1 MAKVGR
7 NAMLRIVVACLLLVA
22 TPALAQELSPQA
34 QALIAPVKA
43 ALDAER
49 ARQAALPPPANDS
62 EKLLR
67 LGAMD
72 QVGRRVLTGID
83 LTTLPEAERAAAKKV
98 MWAPVEA
105 ADDENLKSL
114 LAMLPAEGWFL
125 KSRYG
130 EKAAGAAFNIVQHSD
145 LKQWKRFVPVLEP
158 LVVTGEV
165 DGQSFGLMYDRL
177 ALNEGRPQRYGSQ
190 MTCKDGKWV
199 PDRLE
204 DPARVEEWRAAM
216 GFPQTFA
223 EYLEH
228 WKTYPCT

>member
-1 MAKVGR
+1 
-7 NAMLRIVVACLLLVA
+7 MLRIAIACLLLIAAPAVA
-22 TPALAQELSPQA
+22 ADAPLSPQA
-34 QALIAPVKA
+34 QALIAPVKE
-43 ALDAER
+43 ALDAQR
-49 ARQAALPPPANDS
+49 ARQAALPPPADDA
-62 EKLLR
+62 EKLVR
-67 LGAMD
+67 MGAMD
-72 QVGRRVLTGID
+72 QVGRRVLTRID
-83 LTTLPEAERAAAKKV
+83 LTQLPPEEIAPARKA
-98 MWAPVEA
+98 MWAPIEQ
-105 ADDENLKSL
+105 ADDENLQAL
-114 LAMLPAEGWFL
+114 LKMVPKDGWFL

-130 EKAAGAAFNIVQHSD
+130 DKAANAAFHIIQHSD
-145 LKQWKRFVPVLEP
+145 VAQWKRFVPVLEP

-204 DPARVEEWRAAM
+204 DPARVEEWRKAM

-228 WKTYPCT
+228 WKTYPPCT

>member
-1 MAKVGR
+1 
-7 NAMLRIVVACLLLVA
+7 MLRIAIACLLLVA
-22 TPALAQELSPQA
+22 APAVAADAPLSPEA
-34 QALIAPVKA
+34 RALIAPVKE

-49 ARQAALPPPANDS
+49 ARQAALPPAANDS
-62 EKLLR
+62 ETLLR

-72 QVGRRVLTGID
+72 QVGRRVLTKID
-83 LTTLPEAERAAAKKV
+83 LTVLPPEEIATARKA
-98 MWAPVEA
+98 MWAPIEA
-105 ADDENLKSL
+105 ADDENLKAL
-114 LAMLPAEGWFL
+114 LKMVPPEGWFL

-130 EKAAGAAFNIVQHSD
+130 EKPANAAFHIIQHSD
-145 LKQWKRFVPVLEP
+145 VAQWKRFVPVLEP

-190 MTCKDGKWV
+190 MKCEAGKWV

-204 DPARVEEWRAAM
+204 DPARVEEWRKAM

-228 WKTYPCT
+228 WKTYPPCT

>member
-1 MAKVGR
+1 
-7 NAMLRIVVACLLLVA
+7 MLRIVVACLLLIAAPAVA
-22 TPALAQELSPQA
+22 ADAVLSPQA
-34 QALIAPVKA
+34 LALIAPVKE

-49 ARQAALPPPANDS
+49 TRQAALPPAANDA
-62 EKLLR
+62 EKLVR

-72 QVGRRVLTGID
+72 QVGRRVLTKID
-83 LTTLPEAERAAAKKV
+83 LTVLPPEEIPAVRKA
-98 MWAPVEA
+98 MWAPIEA
-105 ADDENLKSL
+105 ADAENLAAL
-114 LAMLPAEGWFL
+114 LKMVPAEGWFL

-130 EKAAGAAFNIVQHSD
+130 DKAAYAAFHIIQHSD
-145 LKQWKRFVPVLEP
+145 VAQWKRFVPVLEP

-190 MTCKDGKWV
+190 MKCEAGKWV

-204 DPARVEEWRAAM
+204 DPARVEEWRKAM

-228 WKTYPCT
+228 WKTYPPCT

>member
-1 MAKVGR
+1 
-7 NAMLRIVVACLLLVA
+7 MLRIAIACLLLIAAPAVA
-22 TPALAQELSPQA
+22 ADAPLSPQA
-34 QALIAPVKA
+34 QALIAPVRE

-49 ARQAALPPPANDS
+49 ARQAALPPAANDS
-62 EKLLR
+62 ETLVR

-72 QVGRRVLTGID
+72 QVGRRVLTRID
-83 LTTLPEAERAAAKKV
+83 LTALPPAEIPAARKA
-98 MWAPVEA
+98 MWAPIEA
-105 ADDENLKSL
+105 VDAENLKAL
-114 LAMLPAEGWFL
+114 LKMVPAEGWFL

-130 EKAAGAAFNIVQHSD
+130 DKAADAAFHIIQHSD
-145 LKQWKRFVPVLEP
+145 VEQWKRFVPVLEP

-190 MTCKDGKWV
+190 MTCEAGKWV

-204 DPARVEEWRAAM
+204 DPARVEEWRKAM

-228 WKTYPCT
+228 WKTYPPCT

>member
-1 MAKVGR
+1 
-7 NAMLRIVVACLLLVA
+7 MLRIVVACLLLVGVA
-22 TPALAQELSPQA
+22 PALAAEAPLSPQA
-34 QALIAPVKA
+34 QALIAPVGA

-62 EKLLR
+62 EKLMR
-67 LGAMD
+67 MGAMD

-83 LTTLPEAERAAAKKV
+83 LTTLPPGEIAVARKA
-98 MWAPVEA
+98 MWAPIEQ
-105 ADDENLKSL
+105 ADAENLKAL
-114 LAMLPAEGWFL
+114 LKMVPPEGWFL

-130 EKAAGAAFNIVQHSD
+130 EKPAYAAFHIIQHSD
-145 LKQWKRFVPVLEP
+145 VAQWKRFVPVLEP

-190 MTCKDGKWV
+190 MTCEAGKWV
-199 PDRLE
+199 PERLE
-204 DPARVEEWRAAM
+204 DPARVEEWRKAM

-228 WKTYPCT
+228 WKTYPPCT